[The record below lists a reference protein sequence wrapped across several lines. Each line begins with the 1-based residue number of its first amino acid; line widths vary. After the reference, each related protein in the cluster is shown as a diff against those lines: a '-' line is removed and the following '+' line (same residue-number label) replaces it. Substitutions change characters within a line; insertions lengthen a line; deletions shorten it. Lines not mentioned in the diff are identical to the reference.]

1 MGTWSPHN
9 ETDPYLINTSNSLMG
24 LIHLQE
30 YKEVPFVTRSQWS
43 YSRGQALFSVLS
55 SAHTPLQSQC
65 ALSGQNRKSLSR
77 TDFYYSRCAEHYLL
91 DWEERVFKST
101 QIISLSADIPSFSFN
116 YSIYIFTYLQHCK
129 QNIGFFVTILE
140 NLLTPTSSILL
151 TVSLHWGILL
161 TKVEVVGEVKSSR
174 VSRINSG
181 TVIIPGILNPLTKI

>member
-116 YSIYIFTYLQHCK
+116 YSIYIFTFATLQAEHWLFCYHLRKFADSYLIYLVDRLPALR
-129 QNIGFFVTILE
+129 N
-140 NLLTPTSSILL
+140 SIDKGGGGG
-151 TVSLHWGILL
+151 W
-161 TKVEVVGEVKSSR
+161 GEVL
-174 VSRINSG
+174 
-181 TVIIPGILNPLTKI
+181 PGLPDKLRHCYNTRHPQPSH